1 MSWSARGLS
10 RGEQGKDDLSTRD
23 LAHAGQLFAD
33 QGDMVKAEQLEQA
46 SQQVYNSQDETGA
59 ATGNGA
65 GSTLLSGAISA
76 VQALAPIALRALS
89 PIIP

>member
-1 MSWSARGLS
+1 MARGLS
-10 RGEQGKDDLSTRD
+10 RGEQGKDDLATRD

-46 SQQVYNSQDETGA
+46 SRQVYNSQDETGV
-59 ATGNGA
+59 ATGNGV

-76 VQALAPIALRALS
+76 MQALAPIALRTLK